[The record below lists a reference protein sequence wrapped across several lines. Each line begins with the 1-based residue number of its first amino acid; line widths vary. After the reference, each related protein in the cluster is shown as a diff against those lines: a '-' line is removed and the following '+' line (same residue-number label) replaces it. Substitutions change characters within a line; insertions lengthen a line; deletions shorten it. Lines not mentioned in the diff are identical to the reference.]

1 MSPRNLFWLV
11 IPAALSVG
19 VLWLSAQD
27 SKNQPEGLQIGELAE
42 RVQAREKAASQKE
55 AALAQFEQRLN
66 TLQATLDQEIERLKT
81 KEKTL
86 DEEKTKNDQERTRE
100 LERIR
105 EQERVREQEQRTR
118 EQEQRTREQ
127 EQEQARKKIPTEVG
141 DQLIRTYEAM
151 EPNSASLALEELAK
165 TNMDVAVTL
174 LASIAPKKAAR
185 ILDQLVQSD
194 ARLTGILSE
203 RVGLRRKEEAK

>member
-1 MSPRNLFWLV
+1 MSLRTVFWII
-11 IPAALSVG
+11 IPAALSAG

-42 RVQAREKAASQKE
+42 RVQAREKAVSQKE

-66 TLQATLDQEIERLKT
+66 TLQTSLDQEIERLKA
-81 KEKTL
+81 KEKNL
-86 DEEKTKNDQERTRE
+86 DEERIKNEVERTRE

-105 EQERVREQEQRTR
+105 EQERTRDREMEQRAKEQEQT
-118 EQEQRTREQ
+118 
-127 EQEQARKKIPTEVG
+127 RKKTFDEVG

-151 EPNSASLALEELAK
+151 EPTSASLALEELAK
-165 TNMDVAVTL
+165 TNLDVAVTL
-174 LASIAPKKAAR
+174 MASISPKKAAR

-203 RVGLRRKEEAK
+203 RVGLRRKDKEEAK